1 MPVLRPIRST
11 PLVRALRTV
20 AIVVVSLTAAFFAI
34 AATEARR
41 LRIDRKELVSADLP
55 EEFDGA
61 RIVFV
66 ADVHAGPHLGRRRVS
81 ALVDAVNEL
90 DADILIL
97 GGDYVGGRL
106 DGAEMFYPQAARLR
120 ASLGRYAVLGNHD
133 VWEDSGAAR
142 RGLEDA
148 GITLLENEAVRVS
161 RNGESIAIAGVED
174 LYTGHPDARV
184 AGKDL
189 KPSDFS
195 VLVSHNPDVFG
206 GQLPEMKGIWDLAL
220 SGHTHGG
227 QVTLFGTLL
236 PLAPDWL
243 RKRFR
248 SGWSYQSGV
257 PVLVSNGVGTVTA
270 PIRFFAEPEIHVITL
285 HRGVHTD

>member
-1 MPVLRPIRST
+1 MPVLHPIRST

-34 AATEARR
+34 AAAEARR
-41 LRIDRKELVSADLP
+41 LRIDRKELVSPDLP

-90 DADILIL
+90 DADVLIL

-133 VWEDSGAAR
+133 AWEDPGAAR
-142 RGLEDA
+142 RGLKDA

-161 RNGESIAIAGVED
+161 RNGESIVIAGVED
-174 LYTGHPDARV
+174 LYTGHPDAQV

-206 GQLPEMKGIWDLAL
+206 GQLPEMKSIWDLAL

-227 QVTLFGTLL
+227 QVTFFGTIM
-236 PLAPDWL
+236 PLAPEWL

-285 HRGVHTD
+285 HRGAQAD